1 MTADSLFK
9 SLGIPDNTF
18 NPTDVLS
25 KRLGDWNVILSP
37 RATGKTTNLLL
48 WGMCH
53 NQTDGT
59 VIQYIRQYDDML
71 TPSTISELLN
81 MVTLRKSRA
90 ADTILLSTGGGVGI
104 IQEWTKT
111 AILPRQPMKRLWYV

>member
-71 TPSTISELLN
+71 TPSTITNLFDVIIKFGYIEKISCLKHLLCRS
-81 MVTLRKSRA
+81 VLSQACLRHDDGRS
-90 ADTILLSTGGGVGI
+90 LSFR
-104 IQEWTKT
+104 WH
-111 AILPRQPMKRLWYV
+111 PC